1 MLQTGCVLAYCTIT
15 RASTNEAYNAYCK
28 NNLFRQ
34 HGKLRCWIAHLFAF
48 MLCSPRVHRPHAG
61 ASALAT
67 LSWGL
72 LVQAPPLTCK
82 HSDRWGCMLPCSAF
96 SRPGCILVLLGCIL
110 VLLVSLQRL
119 VLTLTLRM
127 MLCGTGCL
135 VGSLFVILQRTYS
148 G

>member
-1 MLQTGCVLAYCTIT
+1 
-15 RASTNEAYNAYCK
+15 
-28 NNLFRQ
+28 
-34 HGKLRCWIAHLFAF
+34 
-48 MLCSPRVHRPHAG
+48 
-61 ASALAT
+61 
-67 LSWGL
+67 
-72 LVQAPPLTCK
+72 
-82 HSDRWGCMLPCSAF
+82 MLPCSAF